1 MGMGF
6 ALLAGVFYGSFLTA
20 TRWLAGGFRPRFL
33 LISQLLVGSVL
44 LAPLAFAMSAPA
56 MTPWIWMLLVGS
68 AAGSAMGNFLLAM
81 ANRSAPASV
90 IAPLVYTQLIAAT
103 MLGSGLRRL
112 ARCPVAHRAGGDPCL
127 RAFVVAACPAL
138 GAFPLQKTF
147 TMARGQA
154 TSAP

>member
-20 TRWLAGGFRPRFL
+20 TRWLAAGFRPRFL

-44 LAPLAFAMSAPA
+44 LASLAFAMGVPA
-56 MTPWIWMLLVGS
+56 MTPWIWTLLALS

-103 MLGSGLRRL
+103 ILGYAAFGDWPDALSLTGLAVILTSGLL
-112 ARCPVAHRAGGDPCL
+112 SAPCPTL
-127 RAFVVAACPAL
+127 N
-138 GAFPLQKTF
+138 AFPCKRPSQPR
-147 TMARGQA
+147 AY
-154 TSAP
+154 